1 MADAISVDAAIPGNA
16 DKTITFS
23 AGKLAGQADG
33 AVTVRIGDTVMLVTA
48 TAAKSARD
56 GADFF
61 PLTVDIEER
70 MYAAGRIPGS
80 FFRREGKASDQAILT
95 CRLMDRPLRPCFPD
109 GFRNEVHVVGTVLAA
124 DLVNPHDVV
133 AINGAS
139 AALTL
144 SGIPFDGP
152 IGAVRLAFSADGQ
165 WIPHPIYEEGSES
178 QFEIVVAGRALGTND
193 VAISMVEAGGTEA
206 QWPAMQDGAPKVDE
220 AELARGLEAS
230 KQYILQS
237 IAAQNELVAKV
248 GKKEPMAYSVSSDYS
263 PEILAAMQGKREQ
276 ILATQIISDKTARLE
291 AEAALRDQLVAE
303 LAPQFADVDGADKQL
318 KAAFRSVTK
327 AVVRSRIVNEGAR
340 IDGRGPKDIRALSSE
355 VGILPSVHG
364 SGLFQRGETQV
375 LNVTTL
381 GMPRMEQMI
390 DALGDVTRKRYMH
403 HYNFPPY
410 STGETGF
417 MRGPKRREI
426 GHGMLAERALVP
438 VLPSPEE
445 FAYTIRTVSD
455 VLSSNGSTSMGSVC
469 GSTLSMMDAGVPLRA
484 PVAGIA
490 MGLVFADGKYTT
502 LTDILGAED
511 AFGDMDF
518 KVAGTSEFVTALQ
531 LDTKIDGIPADVL
544 AQALQQAKEARLAIL
559 EVMAGA
565 ISAPREEVGE
575 TAPKIISFEIP
586 MDKIGEV
593 IGPKGKV
600 INAIQQETG
609 ADISVDDD
617 GSVGRVSIGST
628 DGGAVREAERQIR
641 LILNPPT
648 AEVGQVY
655 QGRVVNV
662 TKFGA
667 FVNILPGRDGL
678 LHISK
683 IGGGKRIDKVEDVL
697 DLGDAV
703 EVRVDDVDP
712 NGKVSLSMASTP
724 VADASEGDA
733 TETESAP
740 RESAAAPAAAA
751 EAADGTEREY
761 VSFEDA
767 FDAEISSELG
777 DLGPAS
783 ENRGGGD
790 RRNGG
795 RRGGNRRR

>member
-1 MADAISVDAAIPGNA
+1 MAEAISVRAANNGDE

-33 AVTVRIGDTVMLVTA
+33 AVTVQIGKTQMLVTVV
-48 TAAKSARD
+48 AAKSARE

-109 GFRNEVHVVGTVLAA
+109 GFRNEVHIVGTVLAA
-124 DLVNPHDVV
+124 DMVNPHDVI

-139 AALTL
+139 AALSL

-152 IGAVRLAFSADGQ
+152 IGAVRIAFTAEGK
-165 WIPHPIYEEGSES
+165 WIPHPTYEEGDES
-178 QFEIVVAGRALGTND
+178 QFEMVVAGRALDNGD

-206 QWPAMQDGAPKVDE
+206 QWPLMEQGAPKVDE
-220 AELARGLEAS
+220 AVLAQGLGEA
-230 KQYILQS
+230 KKYILQS
-237 IAAQNELVAKV
+237 IDAQRELMAAV
-248 GKKEPMAYSVSSDYS
+248 GVKPQMEYSVSVDYA
-263 PEILAAMQGKREQ
+263 PEIFAAVAEKRAAIAATQMVVDKTERLAA
-276 ILATQIISDKTARLE
+276 E
-291 AEAALRDQLVAE
+291 AELRDSVVAE
-303 LAPQFADVDGADKQL
+303 LLGRFADIENAETQL
-318 KAAFRSVTK
+318 KAAFRSLTK
-327 AVVRSRIVNEGAR
+327 EAVRSRIVNEGAR
-340 IDGRGPKDIRALSSE
+340 IDGRGPKDIRPLSAE
-355 VGILPSVHG
+355 VGVLPSVHG

-390 DALGDVTRKRYMH
+390 DSLTNVDRKRYMH

-426 GHGMLAERALVP
+426 GHGMLAERALLP
-438 VLPSPEE
+438 VIPPSEE

-455 VLSSNGSTSMGSVC
+455 VMSSNGSTSMGSVC
-469 GSTLSMMDAGVPLRA
+469 GSTLSLMDAGVPLRA

-490 MGLVFADGKYTT
+490 MGLVYADGKYTT

-518 KVAGTSEFVTALQ
+518 KVAGSADVITALQ

-544 AQALQQAKEARLAIL
+544 AQALQQAKEARLEIL
-559 EVMAGA
+559 RVMAEA
-565 ISAPREEVGE
+565 IREPRAEVGE
-575 TAPKIISFEIP
+575 TAPKIITFEIP

-609 ADISVDDD
+609 ADIAVDDD

-628 DGGAVREAERQIR
+628 DGGAVAEAERQIR

-648 AEVGQVY
+648 AEIGAVY
-655 QGRVVNV
+655 QGRVVNIA
-662 TKFGA
+662 KFGA

-683 IGGGKRIDKVEDVL
+683 IGGGKRIDKVEDVYE
-697 DLGDAV
+697 LGDSV

-712 NGKVSLSMASTP
+712 NGKVSLSLANAPQADEESASTEERP
-724 VADASEGDA
+724 A
-733 TETESAP
+733 
-740 RESAAAPAAAA
+740 RENAAPSSSSG
-751 EAADGTEREY
+751 DREY
-761 VSFEDA
+761 VSFADA
-767 FDAEISSELG
+767 FDAEISDEMG
-777 DLGPAS
+777 DLGPS
-783 ENRGGGD
+783 VSRGDRNDRGDRGD
-790 RRNGG
+790 RRRGG
-795 RRGGNRRR
+795 RRR

>member
-1 MADAISVDAAIPGNA
+1 MAEAISVRAANNGDE

-33 AVTVRIGDTVMLVTA
+33 AVTVQIGKTQMLVTVV
-48 TAAKSARD
+48 AAKSARE

-109 GFRNEVHVVGTVLAA
+109 GFRNEVHIVGTVLAA
-124 DLVNPHDVV
+124 DMVNPHDVI

-139 AALTL
+139 AALSL

-152 IGAVRLAFSADGQ
+152 IGAVRIAFTAEGK
-165 WIPHPIYEEGSES
+165 WIPHPTYEEGDES
-178 QFEIVVAGRALGTND
+178 QFEMVVAGRALDNGD

-206 QWPAMQDGAPKVDE
+206 QWPLMEQGAPKVDE
-220 AELARGLEAS
+220 AVLAQGLEEA
-230 KQYILQS
+230 KKYILQS
-237 IAAQNELVAKV
+237 IDAQRELMAAV
-248 GKKEPMAYSVSSDYS
+248 GVKPQMEYSVSVDYA
-263 PEILAAMQGKREQ
+263 PEIFAAVAEKRAAIAATQMVVDKTERLAA
-276 ILATQIISDKTARLE
+276 E
-291 AEAALRDQLVAE
+291 AELRDSVVAE
-303 LAPQFADVDGADKQL
+303 LLGRFADIENAETQL
-318 KAAFRSVTK
+318 KAAFRSLTK
-327 AVVRSRIVNEGAR
+327 EAVRSRIVNEGAR
-340 IDGRGPKDIRALSSE
+340 IDGRGPKDIRPLSAE
-355 VGILPSVHG
+355 VGVLPSVHG

-390 DALGDVTRKRYMH
+390 DSLTNVDRKRYMH

-426 GHGMLAERALVP
+426 GHGMLAERALLP
-438 VLPSPEE
+438 VIPPSDE

-455 VLSSNGSTSMGSVC
+455 VMSSNGSTSMGSVC
-469 GSTLSMMDAGVPLRA
+469 GSTLSLMDAGVPLRA

-490 MGLVFADGKYTT
+490 MGLVYADGKYTT

-518 KVAGTSEFVTALQ
+518 KVAGSADVITALQ

-544 AQALQQAKEARLAIL
+544 AQALQQAKEARLEIL
-559 EVMAGA
+559 RVMAEA
-565 ISAPREEVGE
+565 IREPRAEVGE
-575 TAPKIISFEIP
+575 TAPKIITFEIP

-609 ADISVDDD
+609 ADIAVDDD

-628 DGGAVREAERQIR
+628 DGGAVAEAERQIR

-648 AEVGQVY
+648 AEIGAVY
-655 QGRVVNV
+655 QGRVVNIA
-662 TKFGA
+662 KFGA

-683 IGGGKRIDKVEDVL
+683 IGGGKRIDKVEDVYE
-697 DLGDAV
+697 LGDSV

-712 NGKVSLSMASTP
+712 NGKVSLSLANAPQADEESASTEERP
-724 VADASEGDA
+724 A
-733 TETESAP
+733 
-740 RESAAAPAAAA
+740 RENAAPSSSSG
-751 EAADGTEREY
+751 DREY
-761 VSFEDA
+761 VSFADA
-767 FDAEISSELG
+767 FDAEISDEMG
-777 DLGPAS
+777 DLGPS
-783 ENRGGGD
+783 VSRGDRNDRGDRGD
-790 RRNGG
+790 RRRGG
-795 RRGGNRRR
+795 RRR